1 MGSLIEAVN
10 VLGSLL
16 YGGMLGVFVLA
27 FFFPRV
33 TARGALYG
41 VLVAQVIIFARRRN
55 TGLAFLWYN
64 VLGCVVVVLTALAL
78 SAIDNRANAPRR
90 STSGR
95 TELSHSVGP
104 VGETAAR
111 RADIE

>member
-1 MGSLIEAVN
+1 MGQHRSCRDCVLGCVRDRLRAVIKCMGSLIEAVN

-41 VLVAQVIIFARRRN
+41 VLVAQVIIFARRKY
-55 TGLAFLWYN
+55 TGLAFLGTTSW
-64 VLGCVVVVLTALAL
+64 VAWWSC
-78 SAIDNRANAPRR
+78 SRR
-90 STSGR
+90 LR
-95 TELSHSVGP
+95 C
-104 VGETAAR
+104 R
-111 RADIE
+111 R